1 MEEARKQGIG
11 GHSVSSHL
19 KDWLISRQRH
29 WGTPI
34 PIVHCDS
41 CGAVPLPPE
50 QLPVV
55 LPPRPGGTLASRGP
69 YQHCEEWLATT
80 CPECGGQARRET
92 DSMDTFVDSSW
103 YFLRYLDSANTEQI
117 FSSQAV
123 QDMPVNLYIGGVE
136 HAYLHLYYARF
147 ITHFL
152 HSVGLCPVK
161 EPFSSLITQGMVK
174 GRSYRLKRSTKY
186 LAADAVYEEGGKFY
200 ESGTD
205 APVVAEWE
213 KMSKSKHN
221 GVDPGTMFDKYG
233 CDTVRLMMLCNVG
246 PASDRNWSEDT
257 YPGIRNMQI
266 KLWKMVHQAVHLQDK
281 TLPEMRYDEEM
292 QEYRDKLRLE
302 RNTHL
307 RHVNFNYS
315 HTRNLA
321 VVIARVN
328 SMIAAGWGVPGQV
341 KRDAPEYQQLLGNI
355 LIALAPIAPHM
366 VAELWESF
374 RSVRSKLCDDFEWTS
389 GVFHQTWPQLDQ
401 TSNLELKVMANK
413 KEVARIPVAKWYF
426 DTLTEEQ
433 AFALACHDNTIQDNV
448 LPHDIKTK
456 NFSKIDGFEA
466 VLELFFDRP
475 EKPKATM
482 SPEEFEKKKI
492 ADKLARKEEK
502 LAKKAARE
510 ERKRIYN
517 ENLARREKI
526 SKTK

>member
-1 MEEARKQGIG
+1 
-11 GHSVSSHL
+11 
-19 KDWLISRQRH
+19 
-29 WGTPI
+29 
-34 PIVHCDS
+34 
-41 CGAVPLPPE
+41 
-50 QLPVV
+50 
-55 LPPRPGGTLASRGP
+55 
-69 YQHCEEWLATT
+69 
-80 CPECGGQARRET
+80 
-92 DSMDTFVDSSW
+92 
-103 YFLRYLDSANTEQI
+103 
-117 FSSQAV
+117 
-123 QDMPVNLYIGGVE
+123 VNLYIGGVE

-341 KRDAPEYQQLLGNI
+341 KRDSPEFQQLLGTI
-355 LIALAPIAPHM
+355 LLVLAPMAPHM
-366 VAELWESF
+366 VAELWDSF
-374 RSVRSKLCDDFEWTS
+374 RSVKNRLCQDFDWDK
-389 GVFHQTWPQLDQ
+389 GVFHQSWPQLDI
-401 TSNLELKVMANK
+401 TTNLELKVVGNK
-413 KEVARIPVAKWYF
+413 RELVKIPVVKWYF
-426 DTLTEEQ
+426 DTLTEDQ
-433 AFALACHDNTIQDNV
+433 AFDLACHENIIQDQV
-448 LPHDIKTK
+448 LPHDIDSKI
-456 NFSKIDGFEA
+456 FSKIDGFEA
-466 VLELFFDRP
+466 VLELNYTGPVTVHP
-475 EKPKATM
+475 EKLL
-482 SPEEFEKKKI
+482 SPEEFKKKKA
-492 ADKLARKEEK
+492 ADKLAKKQEK

-510 ERKRIYN
+510 ERIKIYN
-517 ENLARREKI
+517 ENIARRDKI
-526 SKTK
+526 TKTNKSK